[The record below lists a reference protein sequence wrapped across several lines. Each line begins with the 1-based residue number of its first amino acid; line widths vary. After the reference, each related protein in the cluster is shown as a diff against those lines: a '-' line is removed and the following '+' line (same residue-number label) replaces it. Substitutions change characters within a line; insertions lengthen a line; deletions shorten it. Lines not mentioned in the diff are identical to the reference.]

1 MGAHLDEP
9 DRVTVPDRGKSTR
22 SLVEQRLRALLSS
35 DELGSDGRLPTE
47 RELAGMYGVSRT
59 TVRQVLDGLEHAGL
73 IRRRRGR
80 TGGTFATRGRVD
92 IDFGYLAGI
101 PSYLR
106 AHGFRAG
113 AHVVSAR
120 MIPADSVTAEA
131 LRIPAG
137 ALVHDVIRVRLADE
151 VRISLEHAR
160 FPVALFPDLL
170 SERLDDS
177 IYELMA
183 QRYGLSAVKA
193 VERLVAVLADA
204 DQAALLGIEVGDP
217 LMAIERVAYDGADQP
232 LEYSTDLFR
241 GDRTRV
247 IAWAYGADEA
257 TGAGQ
262 AVLPTPGR
270 PVTRPAELGRDAW
283 HRVVGLIYRASLAFR
298 ILPGPGAGQVA
309 VRAE

>member
-1 MGAHLDEP
+1 MGDHLDEP
-9 DRVTVPDRGKSTR
+9 DRVTLPDRGQSPR
-22 SLVEQRLRALLSS
+22 SLVDKRLRALLASGQL
-35 DELGSDGRLPTE
+35 DSDGRLPTE

-92 IDFGYLAGI
+92 TDFGHLAGI

-106 AHGFRAG
+106 AQGFRAG

-120 MIPADSVTAEA
+120 MIPADTATADA
-131 LRIPAG
+131 LRVPPG
-137 ALVHDVIRVRLADE
+137 ALVHDVIRIHLADE
-151 VRISLEHAR
+151 ARISLEHAR

-170 SERLDDS
+170 GERLDDS

-183 QRYGLSAVKA
+183 QRYGLRAVKA

-204 DQAALLGIEVGDP
+204 DQAALLGIEAGDP
-217 LMAIERVAYDGADQP
+217 LMAIERIAYDAADQP

-247 IAWAYGADEA
+247 IAWAYGADA
-257 TGAGQ
+257 GTGAGQ
-262 AVLPTPGR
+262 A
-270 PVTRPAELGRDAW
+270 
-283 HRVVGLIYRASLAFR
+283 SL
-298 ILPGPGAGQVA
+298 PGAGCPGRL
-309 VRAE
+309 VR

>member
-1 MGAHLDEP
+1 MGAHLDGP
-9 DRVTVPDRGKSTR
+9 DRAALLDRGKSTR
-22 SLVEQRLRALLSS
+22 SLVEERLRALLSS
-35 DELGSDGRLPTE
+35 DTLGSDGRLPTE

-73 IRRRRGR
+73 VRRRRGR

-92 IDFGYLAGI
+92 ADFGYLAGI

-106 AHGFRAG
+106 AQGFRAG

-120 MIPADSVTAEA
+120 MVPADAATADA
-131 LRIPAG
+131 LRVPPG
-137 ALVHDVIRVRLADE
+137 ALVHDVIRVRLGDE

-170 SERLDDS
+170 GERLDDS

-183 QRYGLSAVKA
+183 QRYGLRAVKA
-193 VERLVAVLADA
+193 FERLVAVLADA

-217 LMAIERVAYDGADQP
+217 LMAIERIAYDAADQP
-232 LEYSTDLFR
+232 LEYSTELVR

-247 IAWAYGADEA
+247 IAWAYSADA
-257 TGAGQ
+257 GTGAGQ
-262 AVLPTPGR
+262 ASLLTPAQASIRAR
-270 PVTRPAELGRDAW
+270 PG
-283 HRVVGLIYRASLAFR
+283 S
-298 ILPGPGAGQVA
+298 
-309 VRAE
+309 

>member
-9 DRVTVPDRGKSTR
+9 DRVTVLDRGKSTR

-106 AHGFRAG
+106 AQGFRAG

-247 IAWAYGADEA
+247 IAWAYGADEG
-257 TGAGQ
+257 TGAGHTC
-262 AVLPTPGR
+262 LPTPR
-270 PVTRPAELGRDAW
+270 N
-283 HRVVGLIYRASLAFR
+283 
-298 ILPGPGAGQVA
+298 
-309 VRAE
+309 

>member
-9 DRVTVPDRGKSTR
+9 DRLTVPDRGKSTR

-35 DELGSDGRLPTE
+35 GELGSDGRLPTE

-106 AHGFRAG
+106 AQGFRAG

-120 MIPADSVTAEA
+120 MIPADRVTAEA

-170 SERLDDS
+170 GERLDDS

-204 DQAALLGIEVGDP
+204 GQAALLGIEVGDP
-217 LMAIERVAYDGADQP
+217 LMAIERVAYDAADQP

-247 IAWAYGADEA
+247 IAWAYGADE
-257 TGAGQ
+257 GAG
-262 AVLPTPGR
+262 T
-270 PVTRPAELGRDAW
+270 
-283 HRVVGLIYRASLAFR
+283 
-298 ILPGPGAGQVA
+298 AGIG
-309 VRAE
+309 

>member
-35 DELGSDGRLPTE
+35 NELGSDGRLPTE

-92 IDFGYLAGI
+92 IDFGNLPGI

-106 AHGFRAG
+106 AQGFRAG
-113 AHVVSAR
+113 VHVVSAR

-151 VRISLEHAR
+151 MRISLEHAR

-204 DQAALLGIEVGDP
+204 DQAALLGVEVGGP
-217 LMAIERVAYDGADQP
+217 LMAIERVAFDGADQP

-247 IAWAYGADEA
+247 IACAYGADEG

-262 AVLPTPGR
+262 AVGPALATP
-270 PVTRPAELGRDAW
+270 PVSPGVPAAAAQARTRARSG
-283 HRVVGLIYRASLAFR
+283 S
-298 ILPGPGAGQVA
+298 
-309 VRAE
+309 

>member
-35 DELGSDGRLPTE
+35 NELGSDGRLPTE

-106 AHGFRAG
+106 AQGFRAG
-113 AHVVSAR
+113 VHVVSAR

-151 VRISLEHAR
+151 MRISLEHAR
-160 FPVALFPDLL
+160 FPVTLFPDLL

-193 VERLVAVLADA
+193 VERLVAVRADA
-204 DQAALLGIEVGDP
+204 DQAALLGVEVGGP

-247 IAWAYGADEA
+247 IAWAYGADEG

-262 AVLPTPGR
+262 AIRPTLATPPVPPGVPAAATAAAQAR
-270 PVTRPAELGRDAW
+270 TRARSG
-283 HRVVGLIYRASLAFR
+283 S
-298 ILPGPGAGQVA
+298 
-309 VRAE
+309 

>member
-1 MGAHLDEP
+1 MGAHTDEP
-9 DRVTVPDRGKSTR
+9 DRVAVPDTGKSTR
-22 SLVEQRLRALLSS
+22 SLVEKRLRALISS
-35 DELGSDGRLPTE
+35 DGLDSDGRLPTE
-47 RELAGMYGVSRT
+47 RELAEMYGVSRT

-106 AHGFRAG
+106 AQGFRAG

-120 MIPADSVTAEA
+120 MVPADTATADA
-131 LRIPAG
+131 LRIPPG

-183 QRYGLSAVKA
+183 QRYGLRAVKA

-204 DQAALLGIEVGDP
+204 DQAALLGIGVGDP
-217 LMAIERVAYDGADQP
+217 LMAIERIAYDGADQP

-247 IAWAYGADEA
+247 IAWAYGADA
-257 TGAGQ
+257 GTGASQ
-262 AVLPTPGR
+262 
-270 PVTRPAELGRDAW
+270 
-283 HRVVGLIYRASLAFR
+283 ASLLTPAA
-298 ILPGPGAGQVA
+298 PAGPAAGAQQA
-309 VRAE
+309 QASTRVRSGS

>member
-9 DRVTVPDRGKSTR
+9 DPLTVLDRGKSTR

-35 DELGSDGRLPTE
+35 GELGSDGRLPTE

-59 TVRQVLDGLEHAGL
+59 TVRQVLDGLEHGGL

-106 AHGFRAG
+106 AQGFRAG

-131 LRIPAG
+131 LRIPAA

-232 LEYSTDLFR
+232 LEYSTDLVR

-247 IAWAYGADEA
+247 IAWAYGADEG

-262 AVLPTPGR
+262 GVLPTLATPPVSPG
-270 PVTRPAELGRDAW
+270 VPAAAAA
-283 HRVVGLIYRASLAFR
+283 RAVRS
-298 ILPGPGAGQVA
+298 PGP
-309 VRAE
+309 RN